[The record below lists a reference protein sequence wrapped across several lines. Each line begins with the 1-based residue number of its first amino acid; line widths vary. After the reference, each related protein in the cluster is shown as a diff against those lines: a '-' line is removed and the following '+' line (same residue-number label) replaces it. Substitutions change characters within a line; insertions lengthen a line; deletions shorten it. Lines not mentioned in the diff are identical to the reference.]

1 MYSTEIPKHGCYRT
15 LKKPPNYLLE
25 FRLSGSAR
33 KYVKDIVFDV
43 ARKFDVSGVTR
54 NRVVPHVTMIGPI
67 KTIYEK
73 KLIHEIIETCIKYD
87 LMTIKFSGFTSFG
100 SWLFGN
106 RVLAVKIEPSDEL
119 ELLRAE
125 IIGRLSGFCQLSK
138 FDTRKWKPHTTI
150 AFKDIDKKFG
160 QIKAYLENR
169 SCPEIHHYVLRITL
183 LKNARIL
190 CEYDFLQ
197 QRTLTRLEALNR
209 ETKKMTIRLL
219 KKRLAKRN
227 IDCNKSAHKL
237 FEVP

>member
-1 MYSTEIPKHGCYRT
+1 M
-15 LKKPPNYLLE
+15 KKTTDYLLE

-67 KTIYEK
+67 KTIYEQ
-73 KLIHEIIETCIKYD
+73 KLTHEIIETCMKYD

-100 SWLFGN
+100 NWLRGN
-106 RVLAVKIEPSDEL
+106 RVLAIKIEQSNEL
-119 ELLRAE
+119 ELLRSE
-125 IIGRLSGFCQLSK
+125 LLGKLSGFCQLYK
-138 FDTRKWKPHTTI
+138 FDTRKWKPHATI

-160 QIKAYLENR
+160 QIKTYLENR

-197 QRTLTRLEALNR
+197 QRTLTRFEALNR

-227 IDCNKSAHKL
+227 AGGNKS
-237 FEVP
+237 

>member
-1 MYSTEIPKHGCYRT
+1 V
-15 LKKPPNYLLE
+15 KKTTDYLLE

-33 KYVKDIVFDV
+33 KYVKNIVFDV

-73 KLIHEIIETCIKYD
+73 KLIHEIIETCMKYD

-100 SWLFGN
+100 NWLRGN
-106 RVLAVKIEPSDEL
+106 RVLAIKIEQSNEL
-119 ELLRAE
+119 ELLRSE
-125 IIGRLSGFCQLSK
+125 LLGKLSGFCQLYK
-138 FDTRKWKPHTTI
+138 FDTRKWKPHATI
-150 AFKDIDKKFG
+150 AFKDIDKFG
-160 QIKAYLENR
+160 QIKTYLENR

-219 KKRLAKRN
+219 KERIAKRN
-227 IDCNKSAHKL
+227 VGGNKS
-237 FEVP
+237 

>member
-1 MYSTEIPKHGCYRT
+1 M
-15 LKKPPNYLLE
+15 KKTTHYLLE

-73 KLIHEIIETCIKYD
+73 KLIHEIIETCMKYD

-100 SWLFGN
+100 NWLRGN
-106 RVLAVKIEPSDEL
+106 RVLAIKIEQSNEL
-119 ELLRAE
+119 ELLRSE
-125 IIGRLSGFCQLSK
+125 LLGKLSGFCQLYK
-138 FDTRKWKPHTTI
+138 FDTRKWKPHATI
-150 AFKDIDKKFG
+150 AFKDINKKFG
-160 QIKAYLENR
+160 QIKTYLENR

-209 ETKKMTIRLL
+209 ETKKITITLL

-227 IDCNKSAHKL
+227 IGGNDGEDLRS
-237 FEVP
+237 